1 MGSAEIWEIKRKV
14 IEHYNRLSYI
24 YNALYGYEQRQKI
37 NEALKTVHIKSSDTI
52 LDAGCGTGLLFS
64 YIANSA
70 RLIIGVDISPKVLEV
85 AKNLI
90 KKSGLNTVSLVR
102 ADADF
107 LPFKNGVFDKAF
119 AITLLQ
125 NMPDPISTLKEIAR
139 VTKDDSEI
147 VVTGLK
153 KFFSKED
160 FLKILRE
167 SGMHSFILDT
177 DERIKC
183 YIAVCNKNDNVSG
196 KSINNRK
203 RDNTSLMVVEVNANA
218 W

>member
-1 MGSAEIWEIKRKV
+1 MGSAERWEIKRRV
-14 IEHYNRLSYI
+14 IEYYNKLSCV
-24 YNALYGYEQRQKI
+24 YNALYGHEQRLKI
-37 NEALKTVHIKSSDTI
+37 NEALKTIHIKSSDTI

-70 RLIIGVDISPKVLEV
+70 KLIIGVDISPQALEV

-90 KKSGLNTVSLVR
+90 KNAGLSTVSLVR

-107 LPFKNGVFDKAF
+107 LPFKNEVFDKAF

-125 NMPDPISTLKEIAR
+125 NMPDPISTLREIAR
-139 VTKDDSEI
+139 VTRDNSEI

-160 FLKILRE
+160 FLKILRG
-167 SGMHSFILDT
+167 SGMQSSILNT

-183 YIAVCNKNDNVSG
+183 YIAVCSKNNSLG
-196 KSINNRK
+196 KSINNGRNK
-203 RDNTSLMVVEVNANA
+203 
-218 W
+218 